1 MIFLPFALFG
11 CSLIAGLSK
20 GEFSA
25 VAEESRGKDPSGD
38 LLIPIANYSTEKGK
52 YLGERYNRNL
62 EHLLAQIVQDRV
74 TRSLQFADTTLSI
87 KSIGFFTHSASK
99 SLDERYLEVIL
110 WVPDVF
116 DDKIDLSVKL
126 DRLFSQYGPALL
138 DILSS
143 DSEIYNEKRVT
154 GFGLNFSWRTTSGS
168 RITLE
173 RAVIYLSKDEVK
185 KFLIEKTGVQDLLT
199 GAVIFSTHVGRS
211 GRVQYSR
218 AATKPELKPH
228 ATSPPVGKV
237 EKAEIKE
244 ADIISLAPVE
254 REGGEQVAAIEM
266 EATSF
271 AVGVGYTWG
280 NGKLWFKEKEYTF
293 SVSGLSL
300 VGVGISTVKAKGDVL
315 HLKDLADFSGTYVGF
330 SAGGALG
337 KGGGGLTMKNE
348 KGVVINVVTV
358 QEGLKLSIGPSG
370 FAIKLKD

>member
-1 MIFLPFALFG
+1 MIILPFALFG

-20 GEFSA
+20 GEFAA

-38 LLIPIANYSTEKGK
+38 LLIPVANYSTEKGK

-173 RAVIYLSKDEVK
+173 RAVVYLSKDEVK
-185 KFLIEKTGVQDLLT
+185 KFLIEKTSVQDLLT
-199 GAVIFSTHVGRS
+199 GAVIFSTHGGRS

-244 ADIISLAPVE
+244 ADIISLAPVKREEDQQAASSSVHPEGSE
-254 REGGEQVAAIEM
+254 RRRQPDKRTNE
-266 EATSF
+266 
-271 AVGVGYTWG
+271 
-280 NGKLWFKEKEYTF
+280 EKERLKPPVLRGYILQLSFQSMAEAERWSDLWKLQGYST
-293 SVSGLSL
+293 SISL
-300 VGVGISTVKAKGDVL
+300 VEGSEPFRLRVGSFSSFTAAAKFFAPL
-315 HLKDLADFSGTYVGF
+315 RKENLT
-330 SAGGALG
+330 
-337 KGGGGLTMKNE
+337 GLLLL
-348 KGVVINVVTV
+348 I
-358 QEGLKLSIGPSG
+358 P
-370 FAIKLKD
+370 